1 MSVPDIL
8 SLLDL
13 ASYILIPNCFY
24 FMGPHSLDLE
34 FWNLILS
41 PFGGHPD
48 HNHCG
53 ILEYNFGGHMSLMN
67 TSLIN

>member
-1 MSVPDIL
+1 
-8 SLLDL
+8 
-13 ASYILIPNCFY
+13 
-24 FMGPHSLDLE
+24 MGPHSLDLE

-41 PFGGHPD
+41 PFGGHTDD